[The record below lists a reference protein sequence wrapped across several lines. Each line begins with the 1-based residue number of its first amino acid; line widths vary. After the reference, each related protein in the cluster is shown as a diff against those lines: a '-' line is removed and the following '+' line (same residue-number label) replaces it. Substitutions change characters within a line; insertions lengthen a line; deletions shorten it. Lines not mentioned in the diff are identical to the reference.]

1 MSGITGVLASPTDE
15 STTNGVSDMDSESGD
30 ALADLFL
37 QLLELEHDARH
48 QKRPRLV
55 QKFTDRIDGERDGS

>member
-1 MSGITGVLASPTDE
+1 MNLDPSEVRRLAASL
-15 STTNGVSDMDSESGD
+15 DSESGD

-48 QKRPRLV
+48 QKRPRLI
-55 QKFTDRIDGERDGS
+55 QKFQDCIDKERGGA

>member
-1 MSGITGVLASPTDE
+1 VNLDPSEVRRLAASL
-15 STTNGVSDMDSESGD
+15 DSESGD

-48 QKRPRLV
+48 QKRPRLI
-55 QKFTDRIDGERDGS
+55 QKFTDGIDGERGGS